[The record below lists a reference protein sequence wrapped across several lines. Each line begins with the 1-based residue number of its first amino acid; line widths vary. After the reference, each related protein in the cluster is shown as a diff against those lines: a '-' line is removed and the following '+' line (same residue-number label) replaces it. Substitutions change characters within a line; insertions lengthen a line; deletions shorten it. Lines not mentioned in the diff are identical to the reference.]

1 MKGVFLETEL
11 AGEKFLLLHQKA
23 LYRPGKKQLIL
34 SDVHLGK
41 ASHFR
46 RKGIAMPVQ
55 SQLGDLERFAYL
67 LRNWKPKT
75 VLLLGD
81 LFHSEYNREWLWL
94 EALLRE
100 YSHIRFILVIGNHDI
115 LPEKAYKIPNLERTE
130 RIEEERIIFSHSPL
144 EVRHKLNICGHVHP
158 GLEIVGKARQSFR
171 LPCFYYGRDI
181 FIMPAFGQLTGL
193 HMLEREERSD
203 YFLITRDTIVKV

>member
-11 AGEKFLLLHQKA
+11 AGEEFLLLHQKA

-34 SDVHLGK
+34 SDLHLGK

-67 LRNWKPKT
+67 LRTWKPTT

-94 EALLRE
+94 EAMLRE
-100 YSHIRFILVIGNHDI
+100 YGDINFVLVIGNHDI
-115 LPEKAYKIPNLERTE
+115 LPEKTYRIPNLARTE
-130 RIEEERIIFSHSPL
+130 QIVEERIIFSHAPI
-144 EVRHKLNICGHVHP
+144 EVKGKLNICGHIHP
-158 GLEIVGKARQSFR
+158 GIEISGKARQSFR
-171 LPCFYYGRDI
+171 LPCFYSGRDV
-181 FIMPAFGQLTGL
+181 FIMPAFGQLTGMQ
-193 HMLEREERSD
+193 MLEKEESSA
-203 YFLITRDTIVKV
+203 YYLITRDTIVRM